1 MFQLHDEPMLN
12 KEGRMNTITRV
23 HDYYSLITEFSTYL
37 KEKKSYW
44 LAPVIFVLLALSA
57 LAFFLEGSVLAPAIY
72 SVF

>member
-1 MFQLHDEPMLN
+1 MS
-12 KEGRMNTITRV
+12 TSTRV
-23 HDYYSLITEFSTYL
+23 NDYYSLVAEFSMYL

-44 LAPVIFVLLALSA
+44 LAPVIFVLLLLSA